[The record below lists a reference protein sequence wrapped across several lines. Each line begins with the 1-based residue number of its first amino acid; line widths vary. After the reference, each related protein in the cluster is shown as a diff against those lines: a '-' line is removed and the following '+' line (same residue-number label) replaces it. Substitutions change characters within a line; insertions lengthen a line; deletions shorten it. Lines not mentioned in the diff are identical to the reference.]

1 VGTDNIKTQIQP
13 MLSIRNGKAAL
24 EFYKSAFGA
33 KEVFLLE
40 DSGSVLATLS
50 IDGAE
55 FWLADESPEHHNFSP
70 ESLNGSTTRMVLIV
84 SDPDAVFARAI
95 SAGAKEIVPVANN
108 YGWRLGRVVDPFGH
122 HWEIGHPLE
131 YESKRRVSVVL
142 ERNVHCISRS
152 CRAENSQL

>member
-1 VGTDNIKTQIQP
+1 MGTDNIKTQIQP

-40 DSGSVLATLS
+40 DSGSVVATLS

-131 YESKRRVSVVL
+131 
-142 ERNVHCISRS
+142 
-152 CRAENSQL
+152 

>member
-40 DSGSVLATLS
+40 DSGSVVATLS

-131 YESKRRVSVVL
+131 
-142 ERNVHCISRS
+142 
-152 CRAENSQL
+152 